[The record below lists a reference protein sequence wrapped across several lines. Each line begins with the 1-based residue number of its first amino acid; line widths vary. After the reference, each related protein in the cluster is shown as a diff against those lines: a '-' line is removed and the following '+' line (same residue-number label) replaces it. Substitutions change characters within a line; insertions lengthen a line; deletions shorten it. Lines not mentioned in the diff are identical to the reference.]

1 MNNIRSNNYFS
12 LDLELNNKS
21 DKTIPKIIQV
31 GIAIG
36 NPIEPENIKTFKWF
50 IDPQEP
56 IEQFITKLTSITDDV
71 IASYAV
77 DHQTVAEELGALL
90 QTNQCFVNPI
100 TWGQGDAAELLY
112 EFEERNINFP
122 FFGRRILDVKT
133 IHVFNQMVNGKTP
146 AGGLRKS
153 MNQYGI
159 KFIGE
164 PHRADVDAHNTLRL
178 FFYFLKRQ
186 RVFEDMKE
194 IMSTLR

>member
-1 MNNIRSNNYFS
+1 MNNIRSINYFS

-36 NPIEPENIKTFKWF
+36 NPIEPENINTFKWF

-56 IEQFITKLTSITDDV
+56 IEPFIAKLTGITDDV

-100 TWGQGDAAELLY
+100 TWG
-112 EFEERNINFP
+112 
-122 FFGRRILDVKT
+122 
-133 IHVFNQMVNGKTP
+133 
-146 AGGLRKS
+146 
-153 MNQYGI
+153 
-159 KFIGE
+159 
-164 PHRADVDAHNTLRL
+164 
-178 FFYFLKRQ
+178 
-186 RVFEDMKE
+186 
-194 IMSTLR
+194 